1 MINEKIYEKHNLK
14 KVQKLANENCWKS
27 QTAWHIQTMPELP
40 TMKYFFL
47 LTYFSFAFFYFPT
60 YKTPMK
66 INCILAMVE
75 QIKYSH
81 DAHTQKNKNV
91 NSSLAFDGSKLHI
104 SIFSK
109 SFELA
114 AVHFNK

>member
-1 MINEKIYEKHNLK
+1 
-14 KVQKLANENCWKS
+14 
-27 QTAWHIQTMPELP
+27 
-40 TMKYFFL
+40 
-47 LTYFSFAFFYFPT
+47 
-60 YKTPMK
+60 
-66 INCILAMVE
+66 MVE